1 MLAAIM
7 LPSIA
12 QTLTPSVRATT
23 GGVTTGGGATL
34 SATMGETFTATYSSG
49 SAMLTQGEQQPEV
62 MFKTCAVSTSIC
74 VGNAVTVPFILKG
87 IFGATHTI
95 TAQLSNA
102 SGSFAS
108 PVSIGSTV
116 TGTSGSISA
125 TIPTNTTPG
134 SGYRIRVVC
143 TSPALVASNNGTN
156 ISINGLPTASVTG
169 NNVLCRGGV
178 TTLVVSATGGN
189 GTYSNTGTY
198 TNISAGGPYSYTV
211 TDGVGCTSTTS
222 ISITQPAT
230 NVTASNTV
238 PTQISCM
245 GGTTWVLV
253 SGSGGTGTLTGIGSF
268 SRSVG
273 AYTFT
278 VTDHNGCTATTG
290 GTLSQPT
297 AVTFTATVTNP
308 SPCTA
313 SNGRIT
319 LMGAGG
325 SGFYSF
331 SKDGGTNWVS
341 SNQFLSLPTA
351 TYVLQVKDS
360 RLCLSAQ
367 QSKRVGCLARIED
380 QQTPDIAST
389 WTVFP
394 NPAEDHITVDFSA
407 NSDEHCILNLADM
420 MGRVVVTNEITSVAG
435 DNQIMM
441 DLQDL
446 AKGVYML
453 TVKKNGDGM
462 LIKKIVLQ

>member
-23 GGVTTGGGATL
+23 GGVTTGGGGSL
-34 SATMGETFTATYSSG
+34 SATMGETFIATYSSG

-62 MFKTCAVSTSIC
+62 TFKTGVVSTSIC
-74 VGNAVTVPFILKG
+74 VGNAVTVPFTLKG

-125 TIPTNTTPG
+125 TIPSNTTPG

-178 TTLVVSATGGN
+178 TTLLVTATGGN
-189 GTYSNTGTY
+189 GTYTNTGSY
-198 TNISAGGPYSYTV
+198 TNISAGGPYNYTV

-268 SRSVG
+268 TRTAG

-297 AVTFTATVTNP
+297 TVTFTATVTNP

-331 SKDGGTNWVS
+331 SKDGGTNWVT

-380 QQTPDIAST
+380 QQTTDIASS

-394 NPAEDHITVDFSA
+394 NPAYDHITIEFNTSTEESYSVKLTDVT
-407 NSDEHCILNLADM
+407 
-420 MGRVVVTNEITSVAG
+420 GRVVVAQEHNSVLG
-435 DNQIMM
+435 ENQIQVNL
-441 DLQDL
+441 DQI

-453 TVKKNGDGM
+453 AIQKGETSLN
-462 LIKKIVLQ
+462 KKIVIQ